1 MPKGLEGLI
10 RLVYKGWKK
19 RHLKA
24 QEAHPDEEA
33 IASFLEG
40 KLSLKESEALKLHL
54 MHCESCAEAVGL
66 SLTSGDAPDNG
77 IPLKLINFT
86 KEKFGL
92 KDAPALDPF
101 LKGIERSTPPV
112 LEILLRLKEKALEV
126 ISANGDILLGQE
138 LAPAAVWRSRNRSEF
153 KDEVVIL
160 KDFKDIRVQIR
171 IENKAG
177 KYFNVN
183 IQVTN
188 KETKVLI
195 KDLRVTLFKEDTEL
209 ESYLNDL
216 GEVTFEHV
224 LLGKYKIEVADL
236 GGNLASVLLDVRA

>member
-1 MPKGLEGLI
+1 MSKDLEGLI
-10 RLVYKGWKK
+10 RSVYRGWKK

-24 QEAHPDEEA
+24 QEAHPDEEVV
-33 IASFLEG
+33 ASFLEG
-40 KLSLKESEALKLHL
+40 KLSLKESAELKTHL
-54 MHCESCAEAVGL
+54 TYCAICAEAVGL
-66 SLTSGDAPDNG
+66 GLTYVTAPNND
-77 IPLKLINFT
+77 IPAGLINFA
-86 KEKFGL
+86 KEKMGV
-92 KDAPALDPF
+92 KD
-101 LKGIERSTPPV
+101 TPV

-126 ISANGDILLGQE
+126 ISASGDILLGQE

-188 KETKVLI
+188 KETKALI

-236 GGNLASVLLDVRA
+236 GGNLASVLLDVRV